1 MCKFP
6 QAGRAKTRIGKDIGM
21 GRAANLFRMMTRK
34 VISTALQVQLE
45 NPSLHIVLAIDPAFR
60 INEPISC
67 WVGANRRIAQTGGD
81 LGRRMT
87 NAIKEVQKTGGE
99 EVRYP
104 QHRGS
109 GQIFKSQTEK
119 RRKHLLGGARRI
131 KKINPSRQGAF
142 ILIGCDAPQ
151 MTKHHLH
158 SAIASLTSHDVVV
171 GPAEDG
177 GYWLIGGSNPNIA
190 ASLFSNVRWSSKHTL
205 KDTIKNS
212 PKGSN
217 IATIETLRDID
228 EIQDFKVVG
237 FECLA
242 RSKRG

>member
-6 QAGRAKTRIGKDIGM
+6 QAGRTKTRLGKEIGM
-21 GRAANLFRMMTRK
+21 GRAANLFRLMTRK

-45 NPSLHIVLAIDPAFR
+45 NPSLHIVLAVDPAFR

-67 WVGANRRIAQTGGD
+67 WIGANRRIAQTGGD

-87 NAIKEVQKTGGE
+87 NAIKEVQKSGGE
-99 EVRYP
+99 GVGFR

-109 GQIFKSQTEK
+109 GQIFKSK
-119 RRKHLLGGARRI
+119 NKMRRQHLLGGVRGTY
-131 KKINPSRQGAF
+131 KINPSRQGSF

-158 SAIASLTSHDVVV
+158 SALAALTSHDVVI

-177 GYWLIGGSNPNIA
+177 GYWLIGGPNPNIVA
-190 ASLFSNVRWSSKHTL
+190 GLFSSVRWSSKHTL
-205 KDTIKNS
+205 KDTIKNC
-212 PKGSN
+212 PKGSH

-228 EIQDFKVVG
+228 EIQDFKMVG
-237 FECLA
+237 FKCLA
-242 RSKRG
+242 RTYRA